1 MIDFKRY
8 LPPITGI
15 EIIARRFSIRDL
27 DYLHSNFGGK
37 NWRKLKGNAH
47 VELHD
52 GSVRYAEI
60 HWCECH
66 GIGKRVVKVKRWL
79 D

>member
-8 LPPITGI
+8 LPPISDI

-27 DYLHSNFGGK
+27 EFLRRQFGGR
-37 NWRKLKGNAH
+37 NWRKLKGRAR

-52 GSVRYAEI
+52 GSIR
-60 HWCECH
+60 
-66 GIGKRVVKVKRWL
+66 
-79 D
+79 

>member
-8 LPPITGI
+8 LPPITDV
-15 EIIARRFSIRDL
+15 EIVARRFSIRDL
-27 DYLHSNFGGK
+27 ELLRRRYGGR
-37 NWRKLKGNAH
+37 NWRKLKGKAS

-52 GSVRYAEI
+52 GSIRRAEL
-60 HWCECH
+60 HWYECH
-66 GIGKRVVKVKRWL
+66 GIGKRDIKIKRWL